1 MPEKK
6 LAAFVEASGP
16 PSEPAAR
23 RTCQPATASAPLSAR
38 VTCAEPPRG
47 KKNSAEQTRPASG
60 PIRRAG
66 RAPFSPA
73 PRSPIPLRFGRG
85 AGDSSPEPRNGS
97 DKRKEA
103 PVTAATSRT
112 RLPPAGRWPTD
123 RREAV
128 VLRGELQ
135 VIDDPSAGRLVAQ
148 IGHDAARRAPTCRRA
163 GSSRCRWRANRCS
176 STFRESWSPCRATPS
191 PSCSRT
197 LVGE

>member
-1 MPEKK
+1 MSEKK
-6 LAAFVEASGP
+6 LAALVGVSGP

-23 RTCQPATASAPLSAR
+23 VTCQPLSASAPVSAR
-38 VTCAEPPRG
+38 ATCAEPPRG
-47 KKNSAEQTRPASG
+47 KKNSAEQTRPATAPVG
-60 PIRRAG
+60 RAG

-85 AGDSSPEPRNGS
+85 AGDSSPEPRSGS

-163 GSSRCRWRANRCS
+163 GSSRCRWRATGAPRR
-176 STFRESWSPCRATPS
+176 FAKAGVRAGRHLRQAAV
-191 PSCSRT
+191 RT